1 MVIKGRRTDR
11 TLVRPPCCFSNE
23 RIRPAAI
30 EPMMAES
37 ETAMTRSSWF
47 SLAWT
52 VAIVSTGVLMAA
64 PWLHQELAPAG
75 WLAAAGGLML
85 ATGRR
90 GWRTELAVLA
100 AAVLAIAL
108 AFHWTPAVLADA
120 TRSSPA
126 IGLAFAAPI
135 VLWDA
140 CRLAL
145 PFFFVGR
152 LVSDPRDAWL
162 PAALVAVVAEG
173 MMPGIFPW
181 KLGYSQLAWPLT
193 VQVAD
198 LVGPEGPTF
207 TFVAAAGS
215 LVVVGGLVGSRR
227 WGRPSGV
234 AVAALAVTVANLA
247 YGAFAIRRETAR
259 MESAPTLRL
268 ALVQV
273 DPDRSGAVDRLRALS
288 RAACSGDVAPDLV
301 CWPEC
306 SGGSY
311 EDGLTTFADEDTVFR
326 RSRDPLRGLRPWPE
340 PASPLLFGGRVYRGY
355 RERPFVIFQAV
366 LLLDMQERLVGTYHK
381 RHLMPFGEYVPFAN
395 VIPEL
400 RLSFP
405 VAVPYDI
412 GGEPTV
418 ISCGRA
424 RIGSLLC
431 YEDMV
436 PAAAVSLVD
445 RSASLLVSLIHGAAF
460 TNPLTLLQHRLL
472 AQQRAIEL
480 RRCLVRCGS
489 TGETCVVDA
498 TGRLTQRLPL
508 GIEGFLKADVPLLEG
523 QTPAARLGCAFPV
536 VCGLGILGFMARR
549 RLRRLGASSVGLAL

>member
-1 MVIKGRRTDR
+1 MVTEPTRADSDCLFAPASRRHSGSS
-11 TLVRPPCCFSNE
+11 VC
-23 RIRPAAI
+23 
-30 EPMMAES
+30 MAW
-37 ETAMTRSSWF
+37 TAMG
-47 SLAWT
+47 WT
-52 VAIVSTGVLMAA
+52 AAIVSTGVLMAA
-64 PWLHQELAPAG
+64 AWLRQELVPAG
-75 WLAAAGGLML
+75 WLAAAGGLVL

-120 TRSSPA
+120 TRSSTA

-140 CRLAL
+140 CRLAA
-145 PFFFVGR
+145 PFWIVGR
-152 LVSDPRDAWL
+152 LVRDPRAAWL
-162 PAALVAVVAEG
+162 PAALVAVVAEAVV
-173 MMPGIFPW
+173 PGVFTW
-181 KLGYSQLAWPLT
+181 KLGYSQLAWPLV
-193 VQVAD
+193 VQSAD

-207 TFVAAAGS
+207 TFFAAAGS
-215 LVVVGGLVGSRR
+215 LVVIGSLSARSRPSLVG
-227 WGRPSGV
+227 
-234 AVAALAVTVANLA
+234 VAALVLTAANLA

-259 MESAPTLRL
+259 MAAAPTLRV

-273 DPDRSGAVDRLRALS
+273 DPDRSGAVDQLRALTRS
-288 RAACSGDVAPDLV
+288 ACQGHPPPDLV

-311 EDGLTTFADEDTVFR
+311 EEGLTSFADEAVVFR

-340 PASPLLFGGRVYRGY
+340 PACPLLFGGRVYRGY
-355 RERPFVIFQAV
+355 RERPAAIFQAA
-366 LLLDMQERLVGTYHK
+366 LLLDEREQLVGAYHK
-381 RHLMPFGEYVPFAN
+381 RHLMPFGEYVPFAD

-405 VAVPYDI
+405 VAVPYDV

-418 ISCGRA
+418 IACGLA

-436 PAAAVSLVD
+436 PAAAAALVD

-460 TNPLTLLQHRLL
+460 TNSLTLLQHRLL
-472 AQQRAIEL
+472 AQQRSIEL
-480 RRCLVRCGS
+480 RRCLVRCSS
-489 TGETCVVDA
+489 TGETCIVDA
-498 TGRLTQRLPL
+498 TGRVTRRLPL
-508 GIEGFLKADVPLLEG
+508 GSAGLLTADVPLLEG
-523 QTPAARLGCAFPV
+523 RSPASRLGSAFPAA
-536 VCGLGILGFMARR
+536 CGLGLLGLVAPRG
-549 RLRRLGASSVGLAL
+549 LRRLGAFSVRPAA